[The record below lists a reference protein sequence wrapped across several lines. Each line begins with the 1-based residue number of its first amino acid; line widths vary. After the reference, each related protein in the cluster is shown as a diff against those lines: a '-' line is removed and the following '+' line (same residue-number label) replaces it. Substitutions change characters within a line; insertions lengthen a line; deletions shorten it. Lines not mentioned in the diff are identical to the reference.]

1 VLPRKA
7 HIEAVRQLLATNP
20 VVGVLGARQT
30 GKTTLALQLAET
42 LGMPVQRFDLE
53 DPGDLARLQD
63 PKLALEPLRG
73 TVILDEIQRR
83 AELFPVLRVLADRP
97 GTPARFLILGSASPD
112 LLQQTSESLAGRI
125 AFHELSGF
133 GLEEVGPDALDRLW
147 VRGGFPRSFLA
158 PSDADSERWRRD
170 FIRTFLERDLV
181 RLGVRI
187 PPDTMGRFW
196 EMLAHYHGQTWNAS
210 ELGRAFGVSDRTVE
224 RYLGILEATYVV
236 RRLRPWFHNVSKR
249 QVKAPRIYLADTGLL
264 HALLGLG
271 TLRDLTAH
279 PKVGASWE
287 GLAIDT
293 VVRALRAWS
302 TEIYFWGLHTGAE
315 LDLLVARGNRRIGFE
330 VKRTTSPHVTPSMR
344 SALDVLELQ
353 QLYVV
358 HAGDA
363 SFPMAEKIH
372 ALPLS
377 KVPDELEP
385 LR

>member
-1 VLPRKA
+1 
-7 HIEAVRQLLATNP
+7 
-20 VVGVLGARQT
+20 VVGVLGARQI

-42 LGMPVQRFDLE
+42 LGGPVHRFDLE

-63 PKLALEPLRG
+63 PKLALAPLHG

-97 GTPARFLILGSASPD
+97 GTPARFLILGSASPEM
-112 LLQQTSESLAGRI
+112 LRQTSESLAGRI
-125 AFHELSGF
+125 AFHELGGF
-133 GLEEVGPDALDRLW
+133 GLEEVGADALDRLW

-170 FIRTFLERDLV
+170 FIRTFLERDLA

-187 PPDTMGRFW
+187 PADTMGRFW

-210 ELGRAFGVSDRTVE
+210 ELGRAFGVSDRTVD

-236 RRLRPWFHNVSKR
+236 RRLRPWFQNVGKR
-249 QVKAPRIYLADTGLL
+249 QVKAPRIYLADSGLL

-271 TLRDLTAH
+271 TLRDLTGH

-315 LDLLVARGNRRIGFE
+315 LDLLVVRGHRRIGFE
-330 VKRTTSPHVTPSMR
+330 IKRTTSPRVTPSMR

-353 QLYVV
+353 RLYVV

-372 ALPLS
+372 AVPLS